1 MKKVSEVIKVQPLDY
16 APKFEDS
23 GPDKILAAS
32 GILTMKNKDFAKTL
46 GKIDDKTLKGFHN
59 EATRRGHASLTTS
72 ANYYFWI
79 EGSRI
84 IDFYFSSFP
93 FGSYLVFSSR
103 RIRIE
108 TENLVIP
115 DSIKNSKFKN
125 EYENLCKKMV
135 DLYHRIEDETG
146 NKDYARRVLPIGFIS
161 KLFFSLPLQVVL
173 GIIKEVKED
182 KKRKEP
188 LLPKELWEMSKT
200 LEAQIKK
207 NTNYLADASL
217 NLFYNTNYPHPNLF
231 NSNTDFQKP
240 YMKILLK
247 DDDFGKMLKDVK
259 DKINRETGSPKEK
272 ISETSRIWKEFVDNI
287 QDKILLEVKIKGSLS
302 IWNDIKRHRSVRQKV
317 ESIYHAADR
326 CLKNWD
332 RSNFDIPPIEND
344 DLKKEMVGLYK
355 EAIELYKKMID
366 NGIEKRDAM
375 YIIPHGIYLGIRL
388 FLDGYH
394 IFDPFGFI
402 GIRACTHTDHE
413 IILMINKLI
422 GELNCNLP
430 EIKGLIGPKCKIGF
444 CPERNFCGVIK
455 QFVRDYDENM
465 HSAFQ

>member
-1 MKKVSEVIKVQPLDY
+1 MRKVSDVIRVEPLDY
-16 APKFEDS
+16 APKFKDS

-32 GILTMKNKDFAKTL
+32 GILTMKNKDFLKTL

-93 FGSYLVFSSR
+93 FGSFLIFSSR

-115 DSIKNSKFKN
+115 DSIENSKFKN
-125 EYENLCKKMV
+125 EYGDICKKMV
-135 DLYHRIEDETG
+135 DLYHRIEEETG
-146 NKDYARRVLPIGFIS
+146 NKDYARRVLPIGFTS

-188 LLPKELWEMSKT
+188 LLPNELWEIAKT
-200 LEAQIKK
+200 LERQIKI
-207 NTNYLADASL
+207 NTSFLTGASL
-217 NLFYNTNYPHPNLF
+217 NLTYNTNYPHPNLF
-231 NSNTDFQKP
+231 NSDTDFQTP
-240 YMKILLK
+240 CTKILLK
-247 DDDFGKMLKDVK
+247 DENFGELLNEVKNKLKMGVD
-259 DKINRETGSPKEK
+259 NPKERIK
-272 ISETSRIWKEFVDNI
+272 ESPRIWKEFVDNI

-302 IWNDIKRHRSVRQKV
+302 IWNDIKRHRTVRQKV
-317 ESIYHAADR
+317 ESIYHAAER

-332 RSNFDIPPIEND
+332 ESNFDMPPVENPE
-344 DLKKEMVGLYK
+344 LREEMIGLYK
-355 EAIELYKKMID
+355 ESLELYRKMID
-366 NGIEKRDAM
+366 NDIEKRDAI
-375 YIIPHGIYLGIRL
+375 YVIPHGINLGIRL

-413 IILMINKLI
+413 IVAMVNKIISDLKRDF
-422 GELNCNLP
+422 P
-430 EIKGLIGPKCKIGF
+430 EIESLLGPKCKIGF
-444 CPERNFCGVIK
+444 CPERNFCGVVK
-455 QFVRDYDENM
+455 QFVRNYDEDL
-465 HSAFQ
+465 HSVFQ